1 MNVKSLQNVF
11 KGDKVVW
18 MIFFFLCMISIIEV
32 YSASSSLSY
41 KGGNFWGPIIYH
53 TVMLAIGW
61 VAMVFVL
68 NVECRY
74 FKLATP
80 IFLIVSVFLLYIVMG
95 IGSVTNGASRWISI
109 FGIQFQPSELGKG
122 ALIMTIAQLLSAM
135 QTDYGADRKA
145 IKYILFVSGVVILPI
160 FSENLST
167 AALLFLTVIFMMVI
181 GRVSMKQIGKLM
193 GVIFLF
199 VALGLAF
206 VMFAGNSDNAE
217 VDNRKQNLTEQTAK
231 RQEQKKETGI
241 IAKVFHRADT
251 WKARINKFFNHK
263 YVAPK
268 DFDLD
273 KDAQVAHANIAIASS
288 NIVGKG
294 PGNSNERDFL
304 SQAFS
309 DFIYAIIIEEMGIL
323 GAFVVLA
330 LYVILFIRVGIIA
343 RRCENSFPTFL
354 AMGLA
359 FLLVSQAMFN
369 MAVAVGLAPVTGQP
383 LPLISKGGTSSIINC
398 VYIGAI
404 LSISRSAKRRTNS
417 KKEENHQGLTVQVPK
432 RSAIKE

>member
-309 DFIYAIIIEEMGIL
+309 DFIYAIIIEEMGVL

-417 KKEENHQGLTVQVPK
+417 KKEENHQGLTVTV
-432 RSAIKE
+432 ANA

>member
-369 MAVAVGLAPVTGQP
+369 MAVAVGLVPVTGQP

-417 KKEENHQGLTVQVPK
+417 KKEENHQGLTVTV
-432 RSAIKE
+432 ANA

>member
-263 YVAPK
+263 YVVPK

-417 KKEENHQGLTVQVPK
+417 KKEENHQGLTVTV
-432 RSAIKE
+432 ANA

>member
-74 FKLATP
+74 FKLAPP

-417 KKEENHQGLTVQVPK
+417 KKEENHQGLTVTV
-432 RSAIKE
+432 ANA